1 MKKIAIVAVL
11 LMVFSISASAS
22 YISLKT
28 SLTSKVKGNVL
39 EVMVDVVNKGDEPA
53 YNVQAEIKVGE
64 QKFLAEKRA
73 ELGINQTYKAYAT
86 FNLKLGKPGSYPLVL
101 VMHYADANQYPF
113 SALTSH
119 TYTYKTASPPS
130 EVFGRMKS
138 AKFWKTGK
146 VELTLKNM
154 GEEEIKTKTKLFVPR
169 ELTVARTSQQITLA
183 PKSEQRVSFEIE
195 NFSALDGSNY
205 QVFAISEY
213 DSQDFHQT
221 SITPGTVKIK
231 ETREILGL
239 SYPIVIAILVILV
252 IIFAAAQFWRK
263 K

>member
-1 MKKIAIVAVL
+1 MKKIALITVI
-11 LMVFSISASAS
+11 LMVFSLGASAS

-28 SLTSKVKGNVL
+28 SLASKVKGNVL
-39 EVMVDVVNKGDEPA
+39 EVMVKVVNKGDEPA

-73 ELGINQTYKAYAT
+73 ELGIDQTYQAQAS
-86 FNLKLGKPGSYPLVL
+86 FNLKSNKAGSYPLVL

-113 SALTSH
+113 SALTGH
-119 TYTYKTASPPS
+119 TYTYKAASPPS
-130 EVFGRMKS
+130 EIFGRMNS
-138 AKFWKTGK
+138 AKFWKKGR

-154 GEEEIKTKTKLFVPR
+154 GDEEIKTKTKLFVPR
-169 ELTVARTSQQITLA
+169 ELTVARNSHQITLA
-183 PKSEQRVSFEIE
+183 PKSENKVAFEIE

-205 QVFAISEY
+205 QVFAVSEY
-213 DSQDFHQT
+213 ESQGFHQT
-221 SITPGTVKIK
+221 SLTPGTIKIK

-239 SYPIVIAILVILV
+239 SYPIVAAILVLLV